1 MRQIATYPHP
11 AMQITVFA
19 WNQKYLIKF
28 EKDNLEQTYKIAE
41 IELTSPEDLSEL
53 LANQH
58 FVQSV
63 LNRFDAMQED
73 FYEAVALL

>member
-1 MRQIATYPHP
+1 MRQIATYPHSD
-11 AMQITVFA
+11 MQITVFA

-41 IELTSPEDLSEL
+41 IELTSAEDLSTL
-53 LANQH
+53 LANAQ

-63 LNRFDAMQED
+63 LTRFEAMQED